1 MILSNG
7 ASLLARVIA
16 MASYGPKAKAYK
28 LNTIAKAESP
38 TFNGLYQ
45 SYITFGIFS
54 GLKPFKILQDVY
66 QKGGKKALAKYLR
79 K

>member
-1 MILSNG
+1 MTLSNG

-16 MASYGPKAKAYK
+16 MALYGPKAKAYK

-54 GLKPFKILQDVY
+54 GLKPF
-66 QKGGKKALAKYLR
+66 
-79 K
+79 